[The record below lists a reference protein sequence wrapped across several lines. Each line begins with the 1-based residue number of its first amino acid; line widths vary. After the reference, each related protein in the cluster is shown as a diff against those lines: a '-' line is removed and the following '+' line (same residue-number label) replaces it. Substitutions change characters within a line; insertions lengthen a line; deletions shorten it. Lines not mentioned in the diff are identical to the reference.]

1 MDHIRSLDMDGS
13 PTKNHPSKLDEQMP
27 TLVGQQRKKHR
38 GPWGA
43 GDRFDQQ
50 RSSRTFAGL
59 EETFLEPRVAGS
71 WIRFEWF
78 HHTQK
83 VSVKRTLE
91 VLDGFGHSI
100 WQKLHIF
107 QKDPTCRPSFFAS
120 FLEISREQLATYSKR
135 TDWKSV
141 FSHPGGSWIFLNSW
155 LRGIFENHTAS
166 YCWCQ
171 RSMHKTTTF
180 HRSIWPIWLT
190 RPSDAGGLKMIGIP
204 DVTPYDSSRHWMFIY
219 IYIYMIINIYI

>member
-1 MDHIRSLDMDGS
+1 MDLLPRI
-13 PTKNHPSKLDEQMP
+13 TPSKLDEQMQP
-27 TLVGQQRKKHR
+27 WLGNNEKKFVALEALVTG
-38 GPWGA
+38 
-43 GDRFDQQ
+43 FDQQ

-107 QKDPTCRPSFFAS
+107 QRTQLADPHFFAS

-141 FSHPGGSWIFLNSW
+141 FSHPGGSWIFW
-155 LRGIFENHTAS
+155 IRGKGNFWKPYSIILLMPEIHCTK
-166 YCWCQ
+166 Q
-171 RSMHKTTTF
+171 RRFTG
-180 HRSIWPIWLT
+180 
-190 RPSDAGGLKMIGIP
+190 PSDPSGSPVIRCRRFEDDRNSRCYPVWFFTAIGCL
-204 DVTPYDSSRHWMFIY
+204 
-219 IYIYMIINIYI
+219 YIYMIINI